1 MDLTPR
7 AVVIN
12 TPSVAQQHDVPALRD
27 FDHPF
32 QFLII
37 GHGNLSSDV
46 VTKISQA
53 VASWEMPN
61 VSMKVSSTLG
71 TDYVQLLT
79 AVDYAFFLTACDQQY
94 CRPQIVPVCPQPQNG
109 PELHSPKEN
118 KKALSQDKLTQVIGT
133 KPIAQKTV
141 LNDAHSSGFTSYS
154 PGQLLHQAQAR
165 CNRHIQAWA
174 LNIPATLDTIAAA
187 SHPRIDQ
194 AMDAI
199 AVFLRCY
206 AAPL

>member
-1 MDLTPR
+1 M
-7 AVVIN
+7 IN
-12 TPSVAQQHDVPALRD
+12 IPSAAQQHGVPALRD
-27 FDHPF
+27 FDNPF

-37 GHGNLSSDV
+37 GHGHLSSDV

-61 VSMKVSSTLG
+61 VSMEVSHTLG
-71 TDYVQLLT
+71 VDHVQLLT
-79 AVDYAFFLTACDQQY
+79 AIDYAFFLTTCDQRY
-94 CRPQIVPVCPQPQNG
+94 CRPQIVPVCPEP
-109 PELHSPKEN
+109 HDRKEN
-118 KKALSQDKLTQVIGT
+118 RNPLSQRKPPNFIDT
-133 KPIAQKTV
+133 KPLAQKTV
-141 LNDAHSSGFTSYS
+141 LNGAQSPTLAASSFGAPTRAYS
-154 PGQLLHQAQAR
+154 PGQLLHQAQVR
-165 CNRHIQAWA
+165 HNRHIQAWA
-174 LNIPATLDTIAAA
+174 LNIPAKLDTVADA